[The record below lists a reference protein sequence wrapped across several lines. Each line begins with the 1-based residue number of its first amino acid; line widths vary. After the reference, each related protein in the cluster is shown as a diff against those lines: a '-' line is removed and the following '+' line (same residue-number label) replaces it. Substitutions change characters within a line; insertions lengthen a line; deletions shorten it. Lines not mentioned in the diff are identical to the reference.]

1 MTAAAVARVLLD
13 SPLPQLDRLFE
24 YRIPAALS
32 DVARPGARV
41 RVPLRTEGR
50 IADGFIIEVA
60 AEASFAGRLSELDA
74 VLSPAAVLTR
84 EVYALARRLA
94 DRAAGGASDV
104 VRLAVPKR
112 YVAVE
117 KKWLAAPAAVPVSYS
132 PSSVADYD
140 TSAIDDV
147 LSDAGRVALDAV
159 PQLVQVG
166 ESWVGHWAT
175 TLATTATRALSR
187 GSVILSVPDYRDQEQ
202 LLTALASVLPADRIA
217 RLDARQSD
225 RERYAEFLRC
235 LDTTPLVIV
244 GNRAAL
250 YAPAAQLALIALWDD
265 GDALHAEPRA
275 PYVHGRD
282 VALVRQEL
290 QKSAL
295 IFAGHA
301 RSTEV
306 ERLVEV
312 GWLGDIGPER
322 IVVPRV
328 IATAYQAS
336 DDRLA
341 QQARIPSTAWREARA
356 GLEQGPVLVQVA
368 RPGYAPTLACEAC
381 GIAVRCRR
389 CEGPVGLRTASGAA
403 TCAWCGAVH
412 TERSCEHCGSSRL
425 RQRGQGSTRTAEE
438 LGRAFP
444 GVPVVVSD
452 GEHPVTHVGA
462 RPALVIAT
470 RGAEPIAAGGYRAVL
485 LLDGERMLARE
496 SLRVAEDCLR
506 WWSNAAAFAAPKAPV
521 VLVGVSGSI
530 ATALATWRLADY
542 ARAELADRARLRFPP
557 AVRVATI
564 TGEPAEVEKAL
575 AALPTDRGIDWLGP
589 TVHDE
594 GTVRSIVRFDYAQG
608 KTVADTL
615 RAEVVR
621 SATSRPRRPPKGQR
635 RTTPHTLRV
644 RLDDLEPF
652 AEESQGQRESRA
664 EKPKAQESRAQKS
677 RAE

>member
-24 YRIPAALS
+24 YRIPAALI
-32 DVARPGARV
+32 DLARPGARV

-50 IADGFIIEVA
+50 IADGFIIELA
-60 AEASFAGRLSELDA
+60 DDATFTGRLSELDS
-74 VLSPAAVLTR
+74 VVSPVAVLTR

-117 KKWLAAPAAVPVSYS
+117 KKWLATDAAAPAPYS

-140 TSAIDDV
+140 TDAIDEV
-147 LSDAGRVALDAV
+147 IARAGRVALDAV
-159 PQLVQVG
+159 PRLVQVRG
-166 ESWVGHWAT
+166 HEAPEHGSSEHWVGHWAI
-175 TLATTATRALSR
+175 TLATIATRALSR

-202 LLTALASVLPADRIA
+202 LLTALASVLPSARVV

-235 LDTTPLVIV
+235 LDTTPRVIV

-250 YAPAAQLALIALWDD
+250 YAPATQLALIALWDD

-282 VALVRQEL
+282 VALVRQER

-312 GWLGDIGPER
+312 GWLGDVRPER
-322 IVVPRV
+322 TAVPRV

-389 CEGPVGLRTASGAA
+389 CEGPVGFRTASGAA

-412 TERSCEHCGSSRL
+412 TERACEHCGSSRL

-506 WWSNAAAFAAPKAPV
+506 WWSNAAALAAPQAPV

-542 ARAELADRARLRFPP
+542 AKAELADRARLRFPP

-589 TVHDE
+589 TAPDDDAQLNA

-608 KTVADTL
+608 KAVADIL

-652 AEESQGQRESRA
+652 AEENQRL
-664 EKPKAQESRAQKS
+664 
-677 RAE
+677 